1 MILSAFCFSILL
13 LQRPFDYIVRQN
25 SKRLAIFQKF
35 FKIFNKKAH
44 CIRNKLSGT
53 RNGNR
58 THNYPLGGGYYIHL
72 TMQAFW
78 KFVLVMRKLKKSLFY
93 SFFCKRFVVSLIL
106 SGSAFISADAT
117 IANEYCIIFLP
128 KNQGLFEI
136 SGCCSNGI
144 DDRRRQGAD

>member
-72 TMQAFW
+72 TMQAYYAHFS
-78 KFVLVMRKLKKSLFY
+78 KRITHYLYIVSQTITFCNTFAVKIAYLIKLSNHDFLN
-93 SFFCKRFVVSLIL
+93 
-106 SGSAFISADAT
+106 ISAQ
-117 IANEYCIIFLP
+117 P
-128 KNQGLFEI
+128 KCEN
-136 SGCCSNGI
+136 SMS
-144 DDRRRQGAD
+144 